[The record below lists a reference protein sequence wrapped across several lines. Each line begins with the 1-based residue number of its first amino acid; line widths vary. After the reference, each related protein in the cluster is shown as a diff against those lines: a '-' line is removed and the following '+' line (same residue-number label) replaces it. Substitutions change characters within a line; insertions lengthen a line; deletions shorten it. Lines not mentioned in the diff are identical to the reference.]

1 MANRFNY
8 GPWLAGAVLLAS
20 GAALWFYYPRS
31 TSAPVTAPS
40 PPALATAPA
49 EAPEVQHPIDQ
60 VPVLPDE
67 SAEPLPVLADS
78 DAAALA
84 ALGALMDGADP
95 TTWLVSEYLVQRL
108 VTTIDNLPRSSVTRQ
123 AYAAK
128 PVAGTLA
135 VAEAD
140 GKLWLDAANYARYD
154 TAVAVF
160 EAADS
165 RALVSAYVRF
175 YPLFQQAWREV
186 GAGGEFN
193 DRLVQVI
200 DHLLVAPEVAG
211 PIELQRPA
219 SGRPRLEFVDP
230 RLEGASVGHKAL
242 LRIGPDHA
250 VRVKTKLRELRGLLA
265 GQRPRA

>member
-1 MANRFNY
+1 MANRFQY

-31 TSAPVTAPS
+31 APTDALPAP
-40 PPALATAPA
+40 PELATAPA
-49 EAPEVQHPIDQ
+49 EAPEVRHPIDQ
-60 VPVLPDE
+60 VPVLPAE
-67 SAEPLPVLADS
+67 PAEPLPTLADS

-84 ALGALMDGADP
+84 ALGALMGGADP
-95 TTWLVSEYLVQRL
+95 STWLVSEFVVQRL
-108 VTTIDNLPRSSVTRQ
+108 VTTIDNLPRSSITRQ

-128 PVAGTLA
+128 PIAGMLA

-140 GKLWLDAANYARYD
+140 GKLWLDAGNYARYD
-154 TAVAVF
+154 AAVAVF

-200 DHLLVAPEVAG
+200 DHLLVAPEIAG

-219 SGRPRLEFVDP
+219 NGRPRLEFVDP
-230 RLEGASVGHKAL
+230 RLESASVGHKAL

-250 VRVKTKLRELRGLLA
+250 ARVKTKLRELRGLLA
-265 GQRPRA
+265 GQRPQA